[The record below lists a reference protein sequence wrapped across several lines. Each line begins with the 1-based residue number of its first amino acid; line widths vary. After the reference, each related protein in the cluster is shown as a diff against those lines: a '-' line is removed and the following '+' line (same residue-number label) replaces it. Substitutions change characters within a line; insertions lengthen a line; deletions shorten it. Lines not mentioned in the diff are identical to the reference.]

1 MTNTVRIIKKY
12 PNRRLYD
19 TEISSYVTLEDLKKL
34 VLERINFQVI
44 DARTQEDLTNGTL
57 LQIITEL
64 EQQGAP
70 IFTKAILEHMIR
82 FYGNAMQST
91 MSRFLE
97 QSIGLFMEQQH
108 TMQEQMSGL
117 LDKNPMSL
125 LKELTDKQMQI
136 WQTLGDS
143 FRQGFTGAQHTPP
156 SAADKKTPE
165 K

>member
-1 MTNTVRIIKKY
+1 MTNNVRIIKKY

-34 VLERINFQVI
+34 VLQNINFQVI
-44 DARTQEDLTNGTL
+44 DARSQEDLTNGTL

-64 EQQGAP
+64 EQQGMP
-70 IFTKAILEHMIR
+70 IFTKAILEQMIR

-108 TMQEQMSGL
+108 TIQNQMSGL
-117 LDKNPMSL
+117 FDKNPINL
-125 LKELTDKQMQI
+125 FKELTDKQMQM
-136 WQTLGDS
+136 WQALGDS
-143 FRQGFTGAQHTPP
+143 FRQGFNGSNSSAQNA
-156 SAADKKTPE
+156 SENKSENK
-165 K
+165 

>member
-1 MTNTVRIIKKY
+1 MTTNVRIIKKY

-34 VLERINFQVI
+34 VLQNINFQVV

-57 LQIITEL
+57 LQIITDL
-64 EQQGAP
+64 EQQGMP
-70 IFTKAILEHMIR
+70 IFTKAILEQMIR

-91 MSRFLE
+91 MSHFLE
-97 QSIGLFMEQQH
+97 KSIGLFMEQQ
-108 TMQEQMSGL
+108 QALQNQMSGL
-117 LDKNPMSL
+117 FDKNPMNFF
-125 LKELTDKQMQI
+125 KELTEKQMQI

-143 FRQGFTGAQHTPP
+143 FRQGFTGNNNPP
-156 SAADKKTPE
+156 PKSSEDKSEE

>member
-1 MTNTVRIIKKY
+1 MTTNVRIIKKY

-34 VLERINFQVI
+34 VLQNINFQVV

-64 EQQGAP
+64 EQQGMP
-70 IFTKAILEHMIR
+70 IFTKAILEQMIR

-97 QSIGLFMEQQH
+97 QSIGLFTEQQ
-108 TMQEQMSGL
+108 QAFQNQMSGL
-117 LDKNPMSL
+117 FDKNPINFF
-125 LKELTDKQMQI
+125 KELTEKQMQI
-136 WQTLGDS
+136 WQTIGES
-143 FRQGFTGAQHTPP
+143 FRQGFTGDTTPP
-156 SAADKKTPE
+156 SSSTENKPE
-165 K
+165 EK

>member
-34 VLERINFQVI
+34 VLARINFQVI
-44 DARTQEDLTNGTL
+44 DARSQEDLTNSTL

-108 TMQEQMSGL
+108 SIQDQMSGL
-117 LDKNPMSL
+117 LDKNPMNVF
-125 LKELTDKQMQI
+125 KELTEKQMQI

-143 FRQGFTGAQHTPP
+143 FRQGFTGTQNDT
-156 SAADKKTPE
+156 SGSSDKNTTK

>member
-1 MTNTVRIIKKY
+1 MTNTTRIIKKY

-44 DARTQEDLTNGTL
+44 DAKTQEDLTNSTL
-57 LQIITEL
+57 LQIITDL
-64 EQQGAP
+64 EQQGMP
-70 IFTKAILEHMIR
+70 IFTKAILEQMIR

-108 TMQEQMSGL
+108 TMQQQMSGL
-117 LDKNPMSL
+117 LDNNPINL
-125 LKELTDKQMQI
+125 FKDLTEKQMKI
-136 WQTLGDS
+136 WQALGDS
-143 FRQGFTGAQHTPP
+143 FRQSFAASSTHSTGSTE
-156 SAADKKTPE
+156 KKSEE